1 MSNKIALLPGENVVT
16 SSDNDVLTLTSKRVR
31 YEVRYDFV
39 VWGRSNLISITLGSV
54 ASCGLVTR
62 SFPLLLILA
71 AIAFLG
77 AFTQRGDALWLL
89 IGAAIVLVVAYF
101 LTRRAVIS
109 VASNGGQ
116 SILVPIKGMKRDA
129 VVAFIE
135 AVEREKLK

>member
-16 SSDNDVLTLTSKRVR
+16 SSDNDVLTITSKR
-31 YEVRYDFV
+31 VRYDFV

-116 SILVPIKGMKRDA
+116 SILVPTKGMKRDA

>member
-1 MSNKIALLPGENVVT
+1 M
-16 SSDNDVLTLTSKRVR
+16 KRA
-31 YEVRYDFV
+31 
-39 VWGRSNLISITLGSV
+39 G
-54 ASCGLVTR
+54 
-62 SFPLLLILA
+62 
-71 AIAFLG
+71 
-77 AFTQRGDALWLL
+77 
-89 IGAAIVLVVAYF
+89 IVLVVAYF

>member
-39 VWGRSNLISITLGSV
+39 VWKRSNLISITLGSV